1 MKKKNLLY
9 SLATLVLIALIA
21 GVISYATEM
30 RPTQTETQQVPV
42 ASWGTPE
49 TSTETETATAVKKK
63 KSCGCCADRIARLQQ
78 QIRKARTRRQ
88 AAQTAETTGVS
99 QQTP

>member
-9 SLATLVLIALIA
+9 SLAILALIALIA

-30 RPTQTETQQVPV
+30 RPTQRETQQVPV
-42 ASWGTPE
+42 ASSKTPE

-63 KSCGCCADRIARLQQ
+63 ACGCCAERIARLQQ
-78 QIRKARTRRQ
+78 QIRKARKHRQ
-88 AAQTAETTGVS
+88 AIQTAETTGVS